1 VIAHLADIEAK
12 FLSPDVN
19 TADFDKIF
27 LKYGKSLE
35 GEEGILSPEDRMI
48 FDLLEKAQEQYRD
61 YLATSEIGS
70 LAKLTTRR
78 SDDQPPRTD
87 LPLTLTVS

>member
-1 VIAHLADIEAK
+1 MQIKAEETH
-12 FLSPDVN
+12 
-19 TADFDKIF
+19 
-27 LKYGKSLE
+27 E
-35 GEEGILSPEDRMI
+35 GEEGVLSPEYRMI

-61 YLATSEIGS
+61 YLATSELGS
-70 LAKLTTRR
+70 LAKVTTRR